1 MACARRDEQ
10 YEKHC
15 KSETVRERNHGRL
28 QEQSLAAR
36 LKQEGRPPGVLE
48 HRQLAAAQT
57 RLG

>member
-15 KSETVRERNHGRL
+15 KSETVRERTHCWH
-28 QEQSLAAR
+28 QAQSLAAR
-36 LKQEGRPPGVLE
+36 LKQEERPPGVLE
-48 HRQLAAAQT
+48 HRQLAVAQT